1 MSDMTTKRLMMAG
14 ALAALAASPVSAQ
27 IAKFHLTT
35 PALPG
40 AVTLDRIAS
49 DDALGDF
56 LGSTGEMNQERAAS
70 LSEMREAET
79 ISAAAGQE
87 IDDSVQPLR
96 ADRQR
101 AIEGQHRCGVEDVLA
116 RRTPVNVLTVRFRHG
131 LPQARNQGRNR
142 NAVTF
147 GRRGEVVGIGPEAAR
162 GLRDGR
168 RRIPWN
174 VADLALCLR
183 QRRFHLEHGAEH
195 RLARKR
201 GFDLWI
207 AEQTGKIAGRHAA

>member
-49 DDALGDF
+49 DGVLGDF

-70 LSEMREAET
+70 LEEMREAET

-87 IDDSVQPLR
+87 IDDDRTDDVRGLIGGLLDLGERDDNEGTPQDRPVIAAVDNEEGAPSVAPR
-96 ADRQR
+96 PTFDRQV
-101 AIEGQHRCGVEDVLA
+101 IV
-116 RRTPVNVLTVRFRHG
+116 RTRTKTPRGGSKIKTGTIWSVGEFR
-131 LPQARNQGRNR
+131 
-142 NAVTF
+142 
-147 GRRGEVVGIGPEAAR
+147 
-162 GLRDGR
+162 
-168 RRIPWN
+168 
-174 VADLALCLR
+174 
-183 QRRFHLEHGAEH
+183 
-195 RLARKR
+195 
-201 GFDLWI
+201 
-207 AEQTGKIAGRHAA
+207 